1 MLLFKEVH
9 VDLIMSGKKWQTRR
23 LWKKRRVKL
32 GATHKAKTKMLS
44 TDYFAKLKILRCYRQ
59 RLGDMT
65 QADVI
70 AEGYKSLE
78 DYKYALQTINKRK
91 RFIWDD
97 NQIVFVVE
105 FRVVE

>member
-1 MLLFKEVH
+1 MLLFKQSH
-9 VDLIMSGKKWQTRR
+9 ANLIMSGKKWATRR
-23 LWKKRRVKL
+23 LWKKRRVRL
-32 GATHKAKTKMLS
+32 GAIHKAKTKMLS

-78 DYKYALQTINKRK
+78 DYKHALVQIHKRK
-91 RFIWDD
+91 KFCWNDD
-97 NQIVFVVE
+97 MVVYVVE
-105 FRVVE
+105 FKVVE